1 MIWSLLIKTVGSTV
15 MSGIKHYGERK
26 KDERKAELDWAASA
40 QKASETSWKD
50 EYLCLLFTGIFCLHF
65 FPPVQPY
72 LIKGWV
78 ILNTDVPEWFSWALL
93 VIIAGSFGINIA
105 KKFLK

>member
-26 KDERKAELDWAASA
+26 KVESKAELDWAASA
-40 QKASETSWKD
+40 QRASETSWKD
-50 EYLCLLFTGIFCLHF
+50 EYLCILFTGLFVFHF
-65 FPPVQPY
+65 IPPLQPY
-72 LIKGWV
+72 LIEGWT
-78 ILNTDVPEWFSWALL
+78 LLYTAPDWYSYCLL